1 MVLCCIAALVG
12 NAAKVSFDFVNNTYG
27 MTRYSGSTSEYNPE
41 HTIVTDGGVT
51 LTLDG
56 GNNRL
61 WSDGI
66 RMYKYAY
73 VIVSVGD
80 ANRITSISCE
90 TTGGTSFALTTV
102 AELDELLLKP
112 TTNTF
117 SWNDANNKDLS
128 EVKVKYTATS
138 SNKAIKTLTIEYE
151 PNASVD
157 PSLKDAGL
165 AFAQTEMT
173 LEAGQSVA
181 LPAITKATDAAVT
194 VVSDNE
200 GIVTYDEAT
209 NTLTGVAAGTTTVT
223 ASVPATET
231 YNAGTAKLTVTVTPV
246 MAEFGI
252 ASRVEDGRKYLLTF
266 GDKVSTGAVST
277 GIYES
282 GKYGYGEVADLTV
295 ADGVVSA
302 PEDYAFTFTAVDGG
316 YNISNKNGV
325 KFYLSGSF
333 NSFNL
338 NTDPASAAVWNV
350 QRQADGSMKITNVE
364 MDKYIQYVTA
374 YNSYGA
380 YAGAQAGGVMPVLYV
395 LGGETED
402 PSAVM
407 PVFTVAD
414 GDWANEAEGVVFK
427 GASVTLSAP
436 EGTPEGWILAYRLND
451 GEEEYAEEAVT
462 LTIDANTSVTAY
474 INDEANAVTKTFTV
488 AKIAALTIDPVFGAV
503 AEGTTV
509 EITTA
514 TEGALL
520 HGFIGENAI
529 EGVAMPYTFSVTEAT
544 EVSVWAE
551 NPRYLDSEVLEGA
564 YTIMIPSATPKWEA
578 VTSVDQLR
586 DGDIVTFTAKEYTGK
601 SGTLVTYPAVVMNSV
616 SASGTKVITV
626 AEYDVDLLAAENEFS
641 VEAFTFVIAKD
652 DEGKITFWNADNGF
666 LAEPSA
672 NTNAVSF
679 SESAGTAFTVTI
691 SESDYAAT
699 VTGSSRS
706 LRYNPNI
713 TNPVDITTAR
723 FAFYTSAQQN
733 IYMYR
738 QLQET
743 PAAPAR
749 PTIDGIENDNDKLNL
764 NVGDQLTVRCEEG
777 STIAYIEESLTP
789 AAIAPRAASAT
800 AEWVNTGENPYTY
813 TVQNLGTRL
822 SFAAVKNGVYSEPS
836 VLTISDSGITTGI
849 EGIEAEAAEGAVE
862 FFNLQGVKV
871 NNPVNGLYIRRQ
883 GSKVE
888 KVVVR

>member
-27 MTRYSGSTSEYNPE
+27 MTRLSGSTSDYNPQP
-41 HTIVTDGGVT
+41 TIVTDGGVT

-151 PNASVD
+151 PTGSVD
-157 PSLKDAGL
+157 P
-165 AFAQTEMT
+165 
-173 LEAGQSVA
+173 
-181 LPAITKATDAAVT
+181 
-194 VVSDNE
+194 
-200 GIVTYDEAT
+200 
-209 NTLTGVAAGTTTVT
+209 
-223 ASVPATET
+223 
-231 YNAGTAKLTVTVTPV
+231 
-246 MAEFGI
+246 
-252 ASRVEDGRKYLLTF
+252 
-266 GDKVSTGAVST
+266 
-277 GIYES
+277 
-282 GKYGYGEVADLTV
+282 TV
-295 ADGVVSA
+295 A
-302 PEDYAFTFTAVDGG
+302 T
-316 YNISNKNGV
+316 
-325 KFYLSGSF
+325 
-333 NSFNL
+333 
-338 NTDPASAAVWNV
+338 
-350 QRQADGSMKITNVE
+350 
-364 MDKYIQYVTA
+364 
-374 YNSYGA
+374 
-380 YAGAQAGGVMPVLYV
+380 
-395 LGGETED
+395 
-402 PSAVM
+402 
-407 PVFTVAD
+407 PVFTIAD
-414 GDWANEAEGVVFK
+414 SDWENEANGVVFK

-436 EGTPEGWILAYRLND
+436 EGTPEGWIMGYKLND
-451 GEEEYAEEAVT
+451 GAEEYAEEAVT
-462 LTIDANTSVTAY
+462 LTIDANTTVTAY

-488 AKIAALTIDPVFGAV
+488 AKIADLTVNPAFGAV
-503 AEGTTV
+503 IEGSTV
-509 EITTA
+509 EISTA

-520 HGFIGENAI
+520 HGFIGANTL
-529 EGVAMPYTFSVTEAT
+529 EGVAMPYTFSVTEPT
-544 EVSVWAE
+544 EVNVWAE

-564 YTIMIPSATPKWEA
+564 YTIRIPSATPKWEA
-578 VTSVDQLR
+578 VTSVDQLL

-601 SGTLVTYPAVVMNSV
+601 ASGASVTYPAVVMSGV
-616 SASGTKVITV
+616 PTSGTVVITA
-626 AEYDVDLLAAENEFS
+626 AEYDVELFAENEFS
-641 VEAFTFVIAKD
+641 VEPFTFVIAKD
-652 DEGKITFWNADNGF
+652 DNGNITFRNADEGF
-666 LAEPSA
+666 LTVPNA
-672 NTNAVSF
+672 NAVSF
-679 SESAGTAFTVTI
+679 SESAGTAFTVTF
-691 SESDYAAT
+691 SSSDYAAT
-699 VTGSSRS
+699 VRGGGRS

-713 TNPVDITTAR
+713 KNPIDISSAR
-723 FAFYTSAQQN
+723 FAFYTTGQQN
-733 IYMYR
+733 VYMYR
-738 QLQET
+738 QLQNT

-749 PTIDGIENDNDKLNL
+749 PTIDGIESDNDKLNL